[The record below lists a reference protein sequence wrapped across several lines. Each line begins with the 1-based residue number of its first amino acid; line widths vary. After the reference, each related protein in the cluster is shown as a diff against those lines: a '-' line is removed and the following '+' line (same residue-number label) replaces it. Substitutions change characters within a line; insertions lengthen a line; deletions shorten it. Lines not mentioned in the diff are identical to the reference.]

1 MKRKMHD
8 TQKKRNGW
16 KVKQV
21 DEVAEAGE
29 DLHVAEAG
37 ETLHVAE
44 AADISNNGTGVVADQ
59 REETKQNT
67 KVIKDELDE
76 KWYKMN
82 DEKKGISKQG
92 FPEEARKFAQLNLF
106 SALLFSW
113 RVPLDKLSIFCQNP
127 KPTSTQP
134 NLT

>member
-1 MKRKMHD
+1 MKKKMHD

-44 AADISNNGTGVVADQ
+44 AADISNNDTGVIVITENIRNVRETGVVVI
-59 REETKQNT
+59 RRVTWWNVRTKDFVSTT
-67 KVIKDELDE
+67 K
-76 KWYKMN
+76 
-82 DEKKGISKQG
+82 
-92 FPEEARKFAQLNLF
+92 A
-106 SALLFSW
+106 
-113 RVPLDKLSIFCQNP
+113 
-127 KPTSTQP
+127 
-134 NLT
+134 